1 MKSAQEPKSIRT
13 SNSSRSKS
21 DRDSAKTPPNLGGVF
36 FFKNSSGFPIGL
48 FEARFRPEKTTGNK
62 MNHKLTQNRSA
73 TTKKSSSFVK
83 PAVKRGLSILGT
95 SGLVLGLGVAG
106 GSSASAS
113 SAPFECT
120 PENTAVPGLTPTTS
134 RQALEVMFDDQVTQI
149 CLDGNFIFDGEP
161 VLTFDYDVEIYGVG
175 NSSIDGNGMP
185 VLVSFYD
192 YEEGYIYDITID
204 NLLIKNSGG
213 DGAAVQARNVT
224 VRDSEFVGN
233 ADSAVYAN
241 DSATSLD
248 SVFTNNTSN
257 FAGGAIVAEGDLE
270 INGSTFSGNSAD
282 TGGAVYGYIAYISN
296 STFVENEAAAGGA
309 VSAYGAVVYNSTFV
323 ENRAVGEGAEGGA
336 VYARGGELTFNTFL
350 DNVAPDP
357 VDGED
362 KPGNAIY
369 KENEG
374 PLLNMS
380 ILGNIFAGSS
390 QNPQVTY
397 GAAISQIQDDGA
409 NVFSTSSLVETDLIY
424 YDSDLADWV
433 SNHPTSVFGAS
444 LSSIFGTSSPVLA
457 NYEPNSSGTQTI
469 PLAAGSP
476 AIDIVTADLWA
487 GELWG
492 GIEFDQRGAPRAF
505 PADAGAFEGI
515 APAPATP
522 PAPLAKT
529 GSENSFWSVLTS
541 GGLMTLGAVVIAW
554 AARLRR
560 RSL

>member
-1 MKSAQEPKSIRT
+1 MT
-13 SNSSRSKS
+13 
-21 DRDSAKTPPNLGGVF
+21 
-36 FFKNSSGFPIGL
+36 
-48 FEARFRPEKTTGNK
+48 
-62 MNHKLTQNRSA
+62 HKLTQNRSA
-73 TTKKSSSFVK
+73 TMKKSSSFVK

-134 RQALEVMFDDQVTQI
+134 KQALEFMFDDQVTQI

-161 VLTFDYDVEIYGVG
+161 VLPFDYDVEIYGVG
-175 NSSIDGNGMP
+175 NSSIDGNGLP
-185 VLVSFYD
+185 VFVSLYD
-192 YEEGYIYDITID
+192 GGYTYDITID
-204 NLLIKNSGG
+204 NLQIKNSGG

-233 ADSAVYAN
+233 TDSAVYA
-241 DSATSLD
+241 DQSVTTLD
-248 SVFTNNTSN
+248 SVFSDNTSL
-257 FAGGAIVAEGDLE
+257 FSGGAIVSEGDV
-270 INGSTFSGNSAD
+270 IIDRSTFSGNSANA
-282 TGGAVYGYIAYISN
+282 GGAVNGYEAYISN
-296 STFVENEAAAGGA
+296 STFVENEGAAGGA
-309 VSAYGAVVYNSTFV
+309 VNAYAVIVYNSTFV

-336 VYARGGELTFNTFL
+336 VYALAGELTFNTFL

-374 PLLNMS
+374 GLFNIS

-397 GAAISQIQDDGA
+397 GGGISQIQDDGA

-424 YDSDLADWV
+424 YDSDLADSV

-487 GELWG
+487 EELGG

-515 APAPATP
+515 APAAATP
-522 PAPLAKT
+522 PAAATQPDSLAKT
-529 GSENSFWSVLTS
+529 GSDIPALFTAAWLGFV
-541 GGLMTLGAVVIAW
+541 TLGAIAVSW
-554 AARLRR
+554 SIKLRR
-560 RSL
+560 RTAK